1 MATIDLPLEYKVG
14 IGETVNK
21 AEDDA
26 QESDEGAPTIEEDT
40 EVAKPTSKADKLK
53 EKLRRLRVSL

>member
-1 MATIDLPLEYKVG
+1 MATTDLPLEDKVG
-14 IGETVNK
+14 IEETVND

-26 QESDEGAPTIEEDT
+26 QESDEGALAIEEDT
-40 EVAKPTSKADKLK
+40 AVAKPTSKADKLK